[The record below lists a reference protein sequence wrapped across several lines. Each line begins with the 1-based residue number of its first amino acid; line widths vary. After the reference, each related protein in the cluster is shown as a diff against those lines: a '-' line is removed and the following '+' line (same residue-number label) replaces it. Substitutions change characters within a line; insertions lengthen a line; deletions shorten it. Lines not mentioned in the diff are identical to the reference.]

1 MEVKMEVKEEV
12 KMDKCYC
19 IVDENDNEN
28 EDIERF

>member
-1 MEVKMEVKEEV
+1 MEVKEEV

-19 IVDENDNEN
+19 IVDENDNDN